1 MQVVKLGI
9 ALFSQGVI
17 LHNGSGSFP
26 LVILTGQ
33 LYLEPENSCWKRKAE
48 SFFATGMPGGNPLD
62 SIWNSFDQ
70 TKAPN
75 LLAVQ
80 SVGILPQHSLGATL
94 GFDYGHSKRVVY
106 VQLPKNINK

>member
-1 MQVVKLGI
+1 MQLIKCGI
-9 ALFSQGVI
+9 TLFSQEVI
-17 LHNGSGSFP
+17 LLSGSGSFP
-26 LVILTGQ
+26 LLILTGQ
-33 LYLEPENSCWKRKAE
+33 LYLEPENYYWKRKAE
-48 SFFATGMPGGNPLD
+48 SFFTTGMPGGNPLD

-80 SVGILPQHSLGATL
+80 LVGILPQHFLGATL

>member
-1 MQVVKLGI
+1 M
-9 ALFSQGVI
+9 ALPFSPKRSVI

-26 LVILTGQ
+26 QLILRGQ
-33 LYLEPENSCWKRKAE
+33 LYLKPENSCGNRKAE
-48 SFFATGMPGGNPLD
+48 SFFTTGLPGGNPLD

-70 TKAPN
+70 TKAPD

-94 GFDYGHSKRVVY
+94 GFDYGHSKRGVH
-106 VQLPKNINK
+106 VQLPKHINK